1 VAEQVS
7 YTDYNIGMLLD
18 TLDDL
23 KLTESTAVVTF
34 GDHGWQLGWV
44 QRYYSCVIVSIAVI

>member
-44 QRYYSCVIVSIAVI
+44 Q